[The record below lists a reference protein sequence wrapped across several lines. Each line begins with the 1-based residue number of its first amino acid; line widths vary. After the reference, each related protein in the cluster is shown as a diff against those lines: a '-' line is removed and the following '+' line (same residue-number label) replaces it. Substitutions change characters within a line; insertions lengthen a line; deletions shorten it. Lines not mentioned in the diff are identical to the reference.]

1 MRFVGASGRVYYF
14 SLEEKAIL
22 DDKTKEVIISLDGRI
37 PGLGE
42 YKLFSEEIE
51 QLRLALDY
59 IKKVVDI
66 L

>member
-22 DDKTKEVIISLDGRI
+22 DDKTKEVIISLEGKI
-37 PGLGE
+37 HGLGE
-42 YKLFSEEIE
+42 YEIFSEEIE
-51 QLRLALDY
+51 QIRLALDY

>member
-1 MRFVGASGRVYYF
+1 MRFVGASGRVYFF
-14 SLEEKAIL
+14 SIEDKVIR

-37 PGLGE
+37 LGLGE
-42 YKLFSEEIE
+42 YTLFSEEIE

>member
-1 MRFVGASGRVYYF
+1 MRFVGASGRVYYL
-14 SLEEKAIL
+14 SIENKIIV

>member
-1 MRFVGASGRVYYF
+1 MRFIGASGRVYYF

-22 DDKTKEVIISLDGRI
+22 DDKTKEVIISLDGKI

-42 YKLFSEEIE
+42 YEIFSEEIE

>member
-1 MRFVGASGRVYYF
+1 MRFIGASGRVYYF

-22 DDKTKEVIISLDGRI
+22 DDKTKEVIISLEGKI

-42 YKLFSEEIE
+42 YEVFSEEIE

>member
-1 MRFVGASGRVYYF
+1 MRFIGASGRVYYF

-22 DDKTKEVIISLDGRI
+22 DDKTKEVIISLEGKI

-42 YKLFSEEIE
+42 YEIFSEEIE
-51 QLRLALDY
+51 QIRLALDY

>member
-1 MRFVGASGRVYYF
+1 MRFVGASGRVYF
-14 SLEEKAIL
+14 LSIESKVII

-37 PGLGE
+37 SGLGE

>member
-1 MRFVGASGRVYYF
+1 MRFIGASGRVYYF

-22 DDKTKEVIISLDGRI
+22 DDKTKEVIISLEGKI
-37 PGLGE
+37 PSLGE
-42 YKLFSEEIE
+42 YEIFSEEIE

>member
-1 MRFVGASGRVYYF
+1 MRFVGASGRVYFF
-14 SLEEKAIL
+14 SIESKVII
-22 DDKTKEVIISLDGRI
+22 DDKTKEVIISLDERI

>member
-22 DDKTKEVIISLDGRI
+22 DDKTREVIISLDGRI

-42 YKLFSEEIE
+42 YTLFSEEIE

-59 IKKVVDI
+59 IKKVVDV

>member
-1 MRFVGASGRVYYF
+1 MRFIGASGRVYYF

-22 DDKTKEVIISLDGRI
+22 DDKTKEVIISLEGKI

-42 YKLFSEEIE
+42 YEIFSEEIE

-59 IKKVVDI
+59 IKKVEDI

>member
-1 MRFVGASGRVYYF
+1 MRFIGASGRVYYF

-22 DDKTKEVIISLDGRI
+22 DDKTKEVIISLEGKI

-42 YKLFSEEIE
+42 YEIFSEEIE